1 MLTSF
6 EGRMKAFR
14 NVRKVEMVDIPALKE
29 MILRLAFVDVKELK
43 MENAS
48 MLEKNEKLSE
58 SKRKQEEEGLKEET
72 EKRERAY
79 NGIVLNA
86 EDLESLCVELRS
98 IDVKK
103 CEDYQNEVLDLSR
116 FVDLKE
122 IKIGDYCFN
131 FVKEVIIVGLKR
143 LETITFGSNSFQTTQ
158 RIVIEGRS
166 VEVN

>member
-1 MLTSF
+1 
-6 EGRMKAFR
+6 MKAFR

-29 MILRLAFVDVKELK
+29 LILRLAFVDVKELK

-48 MLEKNEKLSE
+48 LLEKNEKLSE
-58 SKRKQEEEGLKEET
+58 SKRKQEEERLKEET

-86 EDLESLCVELRS
+86 EDLESLSVELKS

-143 LETITFGSNSFQTTQ
+143 LETITFGDNSFQTTQ

>member
-48 MLEKNEKLSE
+48 MLEKNDKLSE
-58 SKRKQEEEGLKEET
+58 SKRKQEEERLKEET

-86 EDLESLCVELRS
+86 GDLESLCVELRS

-122 IKIGDYCFN
+122 IKIGDFCFN

>member
-1 MLTSF
+1 
-6 EGRMKAFR
+6 
-14 NVRKVEMVDIPALKE
+14 
-29 MILRLAFVDVKELK
+29 
-43 MENAS
+43 

-58 SKRKQEEEGLKEET
+58 PKRKQEEERLKEET
-72 EKRERAY
+72 EKRERVY

-86 EDLESLCVELRS
+86 GDLESLCVELRS

-103 CEDYQNEVLDLSR
+103 CEDYEKEVLDLSR

-158 RIVIEGRS
+158 RIMIEGRS